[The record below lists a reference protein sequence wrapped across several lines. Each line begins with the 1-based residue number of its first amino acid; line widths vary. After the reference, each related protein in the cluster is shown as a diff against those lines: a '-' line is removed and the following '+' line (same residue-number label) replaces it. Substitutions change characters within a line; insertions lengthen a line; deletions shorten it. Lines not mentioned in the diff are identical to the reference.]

1 MRYHTKMKKPQ
12 NLHLQPLTLLGEISI
27 DTFLKEY
34 WHKKPL
40 LIRGAIPNFE
50 GFLTPNELAGLA
62 CEEDVQSRLV
72 SYQKKQWKLEQ
83 GPFPEKRFAKLPE
96 RDWTLLVQ
104 SVNHHMQE
112 GNDLLQQFN
121 FIPHARL
128 DDLMVSYAP
137 DGGGVGPHFDSYDV
151 FLLQGCGQRLW
162 RMSEQKDLSL
172 VAGAPLRI
180 LQNFHSEQ
188 EWTLSAGDMLYL
200 PPHVAHWGIAIG
212 DCMTYSIGFR
222 APSAEE
228 LSGEFLNYLQMRRE
242 PSGRYSD
249 PDLTVQSHPAEISAG
264 MIKKVDSI
272 LDGLKWNEE
281 DVARFLGQYLSE
293 PKSHVVFEPPPNMT
307 LKTFC
312 KRIALDGIKLSYKS
326 QLLKAQDSFYLNG
339 EVLEVDQD
347 SVDLM
352 MKLADGRQLSSDE
365 LSEAVKAHENLVDQ
379 LYDWYLAGWLIF

>member
-162 RMSEQKDLSL
+162 WISEQKDLSL

-242 PSGRYSD
+242 LSGRYSD

-293 PKSHVVFEPPPNMT
+293 PKSHVVFEPPPSMT

-339 EVLEVDQD
+339 EVLEVDPD

-352 MKLADGRQLSSDE
+352 MKLADDRQLTSDE
-365 LSEAVKAHENLVDQ
+365 LSEAVKIHENLVAQ

>member
-1 MRYHTKMKKPQ
+1 
-12 NLHLQPLTLLGEISI
+12 
-27 DTFLKEY
+27 
-34 WHKKPL
+34 
-40 LIRGAIPNFE
+40 
-50 GFLTPNELAGLA
+50 
-62 CEEDVQSRLV
+62 
-72 SYQKKQWKLEQ
+72 
-83 GPFPEKRFAKLPE
+83 
-96 RDWTLLVQ
+96 
-104 SVNHHMQE
+104 MQE

-242 PSGRYSD
+242 LSGRYSD

-293 PKSHVVFEPPPNMT
+293 PKSHVVFEPPPSMS

-312 KRIALDGIKLSYKS
+312 KRIALDGIKLGYKS

-339 EVLEVDQD
+339 EVLEVDPD

-352 MKLADGRQLSSDE
+352 MKLADDRQLTSDE
-365 LSEAVKAHENLVDQ
+365 LSEAVKIHENLVAQ